1 MDSREPPPKPRR
13 LRRLIGRLT
22 AATLG
27 ASAAAAS
34 TAQAAATAA
43 AADIDDDPRHETA
56 AHWLAIS
63 LEQMAPLP
71 ATYTACQWALS
82 PDAAQR
88 ATIATALERSFRLVG
103 DSVIL
108 DHLSRD
114 PSTEI
119 RLAVARAAWLRRP
132 AVADEVLA
140 RLADDPSP
148 EVREVAQL
156 ASRGR

>member
-1 MDSREPPPKPRR
+1 MESPPKSRR
-13 LRRLIGRLT
+13 LRRLIGRIT
-22 AATLG
+22 AAALG
-27 ASAAAAS
+27 ATAAGAS

-43 AADIDDDPRHETA
+43 AADLDDPRHETA

-63 LEQMAPLP
+63 LEQMQPLP

-82 PDAAQR
+82 PDPEQR
-88 ATIATALERSFRLVG
+88 ATVATALERAFRLVG

-114 PSTEI
+114 PSPAI
-119 RLAVARAAWLRRP
+119 RVAVARAAWIRQP
-132 AVADEVLA
+132 ALADEVLA